1 MDSKCCFGGGL
12 EVRVTLAVAIR
23 NFKLEVERLLKLVV
37 CPNPFDMP

>member
-23 NFKLEVERLLKLVV
+23 NFKLEVETVAEA
-37 CPNPFDMP
+37 CSMC